1 VLLVT
6 GATATATLAAEM
18 EGGSGGEGAAAAA
31 AAVARSLA
39 GEMQRLC
46 RGGGGEGGCRRGSRG
61 EQQKEEEDESEDGD
75 EDSDDWAVELL
86 ERDVAA
92 ARRFCALPAAVNVHL
107 AETLGELISCSR
119 SLLVPSL
126 DQVVLLRFERD
137 EVGLASGGGGVARSA
152 AAVAS
157 ATGGGAWHDDD
168 GTGRE
173 LWLSEADR
181 RAVRRLVAGDWRDRV
196 SRVVVADR
204 PLGLRADAGG
214 GHEEAAAAEPAPPD
228 GADSPGGRPRQ
239 QRRNGGGSGDPPRP
253 LCAAPT
259 FVCHG
264 RDPGSVRAV
273 ARLLVRRALRGAAG
287 GGLAGGRL

>member
-6 GATATATLAAEM
+6 GATTAATATATLAAGM
-18 EGGSGGEGAAAAA
+18 ESGSGGEGTAAAAA

-39 GEMQRLC
+39 AEMQRLC
-46 RGGGGEGGCRRGSRG
+46 LGGGEDGYRRGSG
-61 EQQKEEEDESEDGD
+61 EEQHQEEEDDEVGD
-75 EDSDDWAVELL
+75 DRAVALL
-86 ERDVAA
+86 ERDVAS
-92 ARRFCALPAAVNVHL
+92 ARQFCALPTTVNVHL
-107 AETLGELISCSR
+107 AETLGELTSGSR
-119 SLLVPSL
+119 SLPSL

-137 EVGLASGGGGVARSA
+137 EVGVASGGGVTRSA
-152 AAVAS
+152 TATAA
-157 ATGGGAWHDDD
+157 ATGGGGCRGDDD
-168 GTGRE
+168 GPC
-173 LWLSEADR
+173 WLSEADR

-196 SRVVVADR
+196 SRVVLAGR

-214 GHEEAAAAEPAPPD
+214 GHEAAAGPASPD
-228 GADSPGGRPRQ
+228 RADFPGGRPRQ
-239 QRRNGGGSGDPPRP
+239 QRRNGGGGGDPPRP

-273 ARLLVRRALRGAAG
+273 ARRLVRRALRGAAG

>member
-6 GATATATLAAEM
+6 GATAATFAAGM
-18 EGGSGGEGAAAAA
+18 EGGSGGEGTAAAA

-39 GEMQRLC
+39 AEMQRSCL
-46 RGGGGEGGCRRGSRG
+46 GGGREDGCRRGSRK
-61 EQQKEEEDESEDGD
+61 EQQQEGEEEGD
-75 EDSDDWAVELL
+75 EDGDDWAVELL

-92 ARRFCALPAAVNVHL
+92 ARRFCALPATVNVHL
-107 AETLGELISCSR
+107 AETLGELMSGSR

-137 EVGLASGGGGVARSA
+137 EVGVASGGGTGDA
-152 AAVAS
+152 AASIAS
-157 ATGGGAWHDDD
+157 TGGGAWHDDD
-168 GTGRE
+168 GTGRGPC
-173 LWLSEADR
+173 WLSEADR

-196 SRVVVADR
+196 SRVVVAGR

-214 GHEEAAAAEPAPPD
+214 GHEEAAEPASPD
-228 GADSPGGRPRQ
+228 GADFPGGPPRQ
-239 QRRNGGGSGDPPRP
+239 QRHNGGGGGDPPRP

-273 ARLLVRRALRGAAG
+273 ARRLVRRALRGAAA

>member
-6 GATATATLAAEM
+6 GATAAATATLAAGM
-18 EGGSGGEGAAAAA
+18 EGGSGGDETAAAA

-46 RGGGGEGGCRRGSRG
+46 RGGEDGYRRGSVE
-61 EQQKEEEDESEDGD
+61 EQHQEEEDDEDG
-75 EDSDDWAVELL
+75 DDWAVELL

-92 ARRFCALPAAVNVHL
+92 ARRFCALPATVNVHL
-107 AETLGELISCSR
+107 AETLGELMSCSR

-137 EVGLASGGGGVARSA
+137 EVGVASGGGGTGDA
-152 AAVAS
+152 AGSIAG
-157 ATGGGAWHDDD
+157 TGGGAWHDDD

-173 LWLSEADR
+173 PCWLSEADR

-214 GHEEAAAAEPAPPD
+214 GHEEAAEPATPD
-228 GADSPGGRPRQ
+228 RADSPGGPPRQ
-239 QRRNGGGSGDPPRP
+239 QRHNGGGGGDPPRP

-273 ARLLVRRALRGAAG
+273 ARLLVRRALRGAAA